1 MGLTTYLASP
11 RGLPLALAYFA
22 ILVAL
27 VLLYGRGDVATSA
40 FIYQAF

>member
-1 MGLTTYLASP
+1 MRLTTYLASP
-11 RGLPLALAYFA
+11 RGLPMAITYLA

-27 VLLYGRGDVATSA
+27 LLLYGRGDVRTSA